1 MAMAANKIRIA
12 KDKADF
18 VKSLTLSDNNT
29 GLFQTYADVIAFA
42 ASLGNKRK
50 KRLRLGEISKREPG
64 AIDVDIFVSRGYD
77 MVIKLIAIA
86 ETKNPQILSH
96 LDGELEAQRLQ
107 IFEEYAN
114 GGLEILREEFRGAAD
129 YTDRLLLFLITEKDN
144 QHRSNEE
151 FDLSKFLF

>member
-1 MAMAANKIRIA
+1 MAANKIRIA

-29 GLFQTYADVIAFA
+29 GPFQTYADVIAFA

>member
-1 MAMAANKIRIA
+1 MSASKIRIA
-12 KDKADF
+12 KDKADL
-18 VKSLTLSDNNT
+18 VKSLTLSDSRS
-29 GLFQTYADVIAFA
+29 GPFQTYADVIAFA

-50 KRLRLGEISKREPG
+50 KRLPLGEISKREPG
-64 AIDVDIFVSRGYD
+64 AIDLDIFVSRGYD
-77 MVIKLIAIA
+77 MAIKLIAIA

-129 YTDRLLLFLITEKDN
+129 YTDRLLLFLITERDK
-144 QHRSNEE
+144 QERSTEE

>member
-1 MAMAANKIRIA
+1 MAANRIRIA
-12 KDKADF
+12 KDKADL
-18 VKSLTLSDNNT
+18 VKSLTSSEYKSSP
-29 GLFQTYADVIAFA
+29 FQTYADVIAFA

-50 KRLRLGEISKREPG
+50 KRLPLGEISKREPG
-64 AIDVDIFVSRGYD
+64 SIDVDIFVSRGYD
-77 MVIKLIAIA
+77 MAIKLIAIA

-114 GGLEILREEFRGAAD
+114 GGLEILREELRGAAD
-129 YTDRLLLFLITEKDN
+129 YSDRLLLILISERDS
-144 QHRSNEE
+144 QPRSTEE

>member
-1 MAMAANKIRIA
+1 MAANKIRIA
-12 KDKADF
+12 KDKADL
-18 VKSLTLSDNNT
+18 VKSLTLSDNNS
-29 GLFQTYADVIAFA
+29 GPFQTYADVIAFA

-50 KRLRLGEISKREPG
+50 KRSPLGEISKREPG

-77 MVIKLIAIA
+77 MAIKLIAIA

-96 LDGELEAQRLQ
+96 LDGESEAQRLQ

-114 GGLEILREEFRGAAD
+114 GGLEILREELRGAAD
-129 YTDRLLLFLITEKDN
+129 YSDRLLLILISERDS
-144 QHRSNEE
+144 QHHSTEE